1 MDHHIDTNSGWIG
14 SLVKK
19 LNLIEEKEPAVD
31 LDSFRAQLDKY
42 QLPERIR
49 QTAAAIN
56 EEIGY
61 KAVYLLDFLPP
72 QHSVVRLSFSKNET
86 EYIMKIVL
94 RSNGPAVV
102 FHSVTGAYGS
112 WQHYIYKVSHPVG
125 SRVAFNQTFIPANI
139 TDEIMRGW
147 FCFLLSGFDKK
158 FKPKMS
164 HSIEI
169 RSEELCRV
177 KGQNESLRSH

>member
-1 MDHHIDTNSGWIG
+1 MDLYIDSNSGWI
-14 SLVKK
+14 SPLIKK
-19 LNLIEEKEPAVD
+19 LNLIKEKDPAVD
-31 LDSFRAQLDKY
+31 LDSFRAQLDKC

-49 QTAAAIN
+49 QTAAAVN

-61 KAVYLLDFLPP
+61 KALYLLDFLPP
-72 QHSVVRLSFSKNET
+72 HHSVVRLSFSKNET

-94 RSNGPAVV
+94 RTSGPAVV
-102 FHSVTGAYGS
+102 FRSVTAAHGS
-112 WQHYIYKVSHPVG
+112 WRHSICNVSHALG

-147 FCFLLSGFDKK
+147 FCFLLSGFHKK
-158 FKPKMS
+158 FKPRIS
-164 HSIEI
+164 RSIEI
-169 RSEELCRV
+169 RSGEPCRV